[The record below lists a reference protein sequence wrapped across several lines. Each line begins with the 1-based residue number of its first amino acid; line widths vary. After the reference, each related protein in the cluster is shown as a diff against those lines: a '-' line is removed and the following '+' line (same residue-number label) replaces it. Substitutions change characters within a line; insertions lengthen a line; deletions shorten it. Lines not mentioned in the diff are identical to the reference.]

1 MQVGRVLEKKQAESR
16 EIHNYKRKLFSK
28 LQYMDKH
35 TKNKTA
41 NTDNVRHINSNY
53 LPVRVI
59 FQVEADSWFVG
70 LIDGG
75 FEVEKN
81 NN

>member
-1 MQVGRVLEKKQAESR
+1 
-16 EIHNYKRKLFSK
+16 
-28 LQYMDKH
+28 MDKH
-35 TKNKTA
+35 TKNKTT

-53 LPVRVI
+53 VPVRVI
-59 FQVEADSWFVG
+59 FQVESVSWFTG

-81 NN
+81 N